1 MVFLRKWLILT
12 HRYLGIALSLLFVM
26 WFASGIVMMYAGGM
40 PRLTPETRLER
51 LAPLDLAR
59 VALTPSDAAARAGV
73 EPEGRTT
80 LQTVL
85 GRPAYRF
92 GGRDTATVFAD
103 TGALLDTVTV
113 EQARAAATQFVA
125 DAAAPLTYAGEVSE
139 PDQWTMTLARALPM
153 HRFDVADGRGSRV
166 YVSAATGEVALAT
179 TRRDRLLAWVGV
191 IPHWLYFAPL
201 RLNQP
206 LWYEVMV
213 WLPALGCVMA
223 ALGLGVG
230 IVQFRRTKP
239 FRLSASIPYAGW
251 TRWHYVTGAI
261 FGLFSLTW
269 VYSGLLSMEPFA
281 WTNATGLEVDRDVF
295 SGGPVDLGRFSSFD
309 PAGWAALADGR
320 AIKEVEFQRIQ
331 DEPYYVVR
339 RGAHVD
345 ATRGERLHQPYY
357 VTGRAEAD
365 RLLVAAGTL
374 RVRTE
379 PFSPDSLVARLRAA
393 LPGETIA
400 ETALLSSYDDYYYS
414 RRQQT
419 PLPVLRVK
427 FADPAETWFYVDPEM
442 SQLLASVHRLNRVER
457 WLYNGLHS
465 LDFAFWYN
473 SPAWDVGVIVLS
485 LGGLSTSAM
494 GLYLGLKRLRRGL
507 RSAVR
512 APLGAPQ
519 TDPASQVTSG

>member
-1 MVFLRKWLILT
+1 MVFLRKWLILA

-40 PRLTPETRLER
+40 PRLAPETRLER

-59 VALTPSDAAARAGV
+59 VALTPADAAARAGIV
-73 EPEGRTT
+73 PEGRTT

-92 GGRDTATVFAD
+92 GGRDAVTVFAD
-103 TGALLDTVTV
+103 TGDQLDTVTS
-113 EQARAAATQFVA
+113 EQARAAAAQFVA
-125 DAAAPLTYAGEVSE
+125 DATSPLTYAGEVTE

-153 HRFDVADGRGSRV
+153 HLFDVADGRGSRV

-179 TRRDRLLAWVGV
+179 TRRDRLLAWIGV
-191 IPHWLYFAPL
+191 IPHWMYFAPL

-223 ALGLGVG
+223 ALGLAVG
-230 IVQFRRTKP
+230 IVQFRRTRP
-239 FRLSASIPYAGW
+239 FRLSAAIPYGGW
-251 TRWHYVTGAI
+251 TRWHYITGAI

-295 SGGPVDLGRFSSFD
+295 SGGPVDLTRFPAFD
-309 PAGWAALADGR
+309 TTAWTTLADGR

-345 ATRGERLHQPYY
+345 PTRGERLHQPYY
-357 VTGRAEAD
+357 VTGRAESD
-365 RLLVAAGTL
+365 RLLVSAGTL

-379 PFSPDSLVARLRAA
+379 PFSEDSLVERLRTA
-393 LPGETIA
+393 LPGETIT

-427 FADPAETWFYVDPEM
+427 FADPAETWFYIDPEM
-442 SQLLASVHRLNRVER
+442 SQVLASVHRLNRVER

-473 SPAWDVGVIVLS
+473 SRAWDVGVIVLS

-507 RSAVR
+507 RAALR
-512 APLGAPQ
+512 EPLTTARPDAAG
-519 TDPASQVTSG
+519 SVTSG